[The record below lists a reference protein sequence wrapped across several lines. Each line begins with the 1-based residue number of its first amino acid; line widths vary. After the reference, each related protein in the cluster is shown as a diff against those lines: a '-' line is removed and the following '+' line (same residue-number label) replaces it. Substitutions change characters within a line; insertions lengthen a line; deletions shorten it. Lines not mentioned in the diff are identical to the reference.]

1 MLEFL
6 FLCVTTPN
14 ELQCMVVGVVPG
26 LQIVHCHM
34 LLQKLTDL
42 LQPAKDLTSVRIPM
56 YVLIVLIH
64 VVMDVQ
70 EHTCIAA
77 VSSVFQA
84 VPEQRW

>member
-42 LQPAKDLTSVRIPM
+42 LQPANKDLRIHEDSNV
-56 YVLIVLIH
+56 Y
-64 VVMDVQ
+64 
-70 EHTCIAA
+70 TA
-77 VSSVFQA
+77 SSLQ
-84 VPEQRW
+84 